1 MAYLPVFSPPYPTR
15 TLMYK
20 PLNTTCPDCRS
31 GMEPGFAMD
40 QSNSGRSPVLWV
52 NGEPE
57 KSVWTGLKLKGRQQ
71 WYTTALRC
79 PMCGFVRLYAR
90 ERKK

>member
-1 MAYLPVFSPPYPTR
+1 
-15 TLMYK
+15 
-20 PLNTTCPDCRS
+20 
-31 GMEPGFAMD
+31 MD
-40 QSNSGRSPVLWV
+40 QADSGRSPVLWV